1 MRGAGGSRFT
11 LLEGAAG
18 GRLMPP
24 LRIFIRYGRDNF
36 TPLAA
41 RSVETNDGQVLMLWI
56 RREVP
61 AEQDE
66 TEGSSGSSDLP
77 F

>member
-1 MRGAGGSRFT
+1 
-11 LLEGAAG
+11 
-18 GRLMPP
+18 MPP